1 MSLSLGKIE
10 RSSDFGDESSSTK
23 NILHVPYHFANS
35 ADKAALF
42 GAGAFLTV
50 FLTVTDFFTGA
61 VFLTA
66 FGFFAGVGFFAGAVF
81 LVTCKQRHHQHHH
94 REIDNKI
101 YLLIIKKRT
110 FLLTVLAGAGADFFM
125 IALTV
130 TAIVVV
136 VLRALNVKT
145 FFSETKRVKKKERQ
159 GRETQNKRS
168 IQNDTSLLYLFFR
181 RLLGVKKIRKNC
193 IERFSS
199 SSHFHFFLSIE
210 SEKNAPTKVK
220 KNECQKKIGKAVK
233 QKRKKEKGKGE
244 DPNFLTTTDH
254 PLLQS

>member
-168 IQNDTSLLYLFFR
+168 IQNDTLSSLSF
-181 RLLGVKKIRKNC
+181 
-193 IERFSS
+193 FSS
-199 SSHFHFFLSIE
+199 AFG
-210 SEKNAPTKVK
+210 
-220 KNECQKKIGKAVK
+220 CQKDTKKLHREIFFFFSFSFFFVHRE
-233 QKRKKEKGKGE
+233 RKKC
-244 DPNFLTTTDH
+244 TDKS
-254 PLLQS
+254 QKK

>member
-101 YLLIIKKRT
+101 YLIIKKRT

-168 IQNDTSLLYLFFR
+168 IQNDTLFYLFFR

-220 KNECQKKIGKAVK
+220 KNAKRKACGPV
-233 QKRKKEKGKGE
+233 KKEKKKKGKE
-244 DPNFLTTTDH
+244 RTPTF
-254 PLLQS
+254 

>member
-1 MSLSLGKIE
+1 MSLSLSKGRS
-10 RSSDFGDESSSTK
+10 RSSDFRDESLLRKTRL
-23 NILHVPYHFANS
+23 LHVPYHFANS

-81 LVTCKQRHHQHHH
+81 LVT
-94 REIDNKI
+94 
-101 YLLIIKKRT
+101 

-136 VLRALNVKT
+136 VLRALNV
-145 FFSETKRVKKKERQ
+145 
-159 GRETQNKRS
+159 
-168 IQNDTSLLYLFFR
+168 
-181 RLLGVKKIRKNC
+181 
-193 IERFSS
+193 
-199 SSHFHFFLSIE
+199 
-210 SEKNAPTKVK
+210 PM
-220 KNECQKKIGKAVK
+220 
-233 QKRKKEKGKGE
+233 
-244 DPNFLTTTDH
+244 
-254 PLLQS
+254 

>member
-81 LVTCKQRHHQHHH
+81 LVTCKQKQRHHQHH

-101 YLLIIKKRT
+101 YLIIKKRT

-159 GRETQNKRS
+159 GERPKTRGRFKTTLSSIFFFVGFWVSKRYEKIAS
-168 IQNDTSLLYLFFR
+168 RDFLLLLIFIFFCPSR
-181 RLLGVKKIRKNC
+181 AKKMHRQKSKKMNAKRKA
-193 IERFSS
+193 EK
-199 SSHFHFFLSIE
+199 LS
-210 SEKNAPTKVK
+210 N
-220 KNECQKKIGKAVK
+220 
-233 QKRKKEKGKGE
+233 KKEKKKKGKE
-244 DPNFLTTTDH
+244 RTPTF
-254 PLLQS
+254 

>member
-1 MSLSLGKIE
+1 M
-10 RSSDFGDESSSTK
+10 
-23 NILHVPYHFANS
+23 HVPYHLANS

-50 FLTVTDFFTGA
+50 FLTVTGFFAGA

-81 LVTCKQRHHQHHH
+81 LVTCKQKQRHHQHN

-101 YLLIIKKRT
+101 YLIIKKRT

-159 GRETQNKRS
+159 GERPKTRGRFKTTLSSIFFFVGFWVSKRYEKIAS
-168 IQNDTSLLYLFFR
+168 RDFLLLLLLLFF
-181 RLLGVKKIRKNC
+181 
-193 IERFSS
+193 F
-199 SSHFHFFLSIE
+199 SIE

-220 KNECQKKIGKAVK
+220 KNAKRKAGPV
-233 QKRKKEKGKGE
+233 KKEKKKKGE
-244 DPNFLTTTDH
+244 ERTPTF
-254 PLLQS
+254 

>member
-1 MSLSLGKIE
+1 M
-10 RSSDFGDESSSTK
+10 
-23 NILHVPYHFANS
+23 HVPYHFANS

-81 LVTCKQRHHQHHH
+81 LVTCKQKQRHHQHH

-101 YLLIIKKRT
+101 YLIIKKRT

-159 GRETQNKRS
+159 GERPKTRGRFKTTLSSIFFFVGFWVSKRYEKIAS
-168 IQNDTSLLYLFFR
+168 RDFLLLRLIFIFFP
-181 RLLGVKKIRKNC
+181 
-193 IERFSS
+193 S
-199 SSHFHFFLSIE
+199 

-220 KNECQKKIGKAVK
+220 KNECQKKS
-233 QKRKKEKGKGE
+233 
-244 DPNFLTTTDH
+244 PNPNT
-254 PLLQS
+254 

>member
-1 MSLSLGKIE
+1 MMMMMSLSLSKGRS
-10 RSSDFGDESSSTK
+10 RSSDFGDESLLRKTRL
-23 NILHVPYHFANS
+23 LHVPYHFANS

-81 LVTCKQRHHQHHH
+81 LVTCKQKQRHHQHH

-101 YLLIIKKRT
+101 YLIKKRT

-159 GRETQNKRS
+159 GERPKTRGRFKTTLSSIFFFVGFWVSKRYEKIASRDFLLLLLLLLLIFFFHRE
-168 IQNDTSLLYLFFR
+168 R
-181 RLLGVKKIRKNC
+181 RKKCTDK
-193 IERFSS
+193 SQ
-199 SSHFHFFLSIE
+199 
-210 SEKNAPTKVK
+210 KNAKR
-220 KNECQKKIGKAVK
+220 KAAGAV
-233 QKRKKEKGKGE
+233 KKEKKKKGKE
-244 DPNFLTTTDH
+244 RTPTF
-254 PLLQS
+254 